1 MPRRYK
7 YRLVEEES
15 SSLIQDTSKR
25 LSTSVDLMM
34 TQDNI
39 IPRLFDKTYL
49 SLNEIQEKEE
59 QDQQPPGV
67 EVTTTTK

>member
-1 MPRRYK
+1 LPRRYK